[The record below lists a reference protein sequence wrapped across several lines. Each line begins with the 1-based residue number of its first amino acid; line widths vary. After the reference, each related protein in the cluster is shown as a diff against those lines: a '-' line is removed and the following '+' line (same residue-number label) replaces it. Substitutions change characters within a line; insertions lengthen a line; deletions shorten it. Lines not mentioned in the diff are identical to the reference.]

1 MTMKPKLELWVLVL
15 LDTSEPKQSG
25 GTSTTNWVL
34 ISYAES
40 SAVGRP
46 SAVQWKIQYLES
58 QGSVPKPLP
67 SLWLWR
73 CLASHFLLI
82 FMFSICKIKG
92 VFWHENSLY
101 FPRNGSRWRKVLV
114 EIRIERVSRVHH
126 AGSHRVKGQVS
137 GSRGLWRRAIGHW
150 SDKGGYGD
158 DKYMFNFI
166 ISHQIVSQS
175 GCTILPSHQQCMSAS
190 CSTFSSTLGVVSLLT
205 LAIGRC
211 TGVPLSSFNLHFP
224 ND

>member
-114 EIRIERVSRVHH
+114 RNKNRESVQGPPCWVTWGKG
-126 AGSHRVKGQVS
+126 AGQWQQRALKKGY
-137 GSRGLWRRAIGHW
+137 RALEW
-150 SDKGGYGD
+150 
-158 DKYMFNFI
+158 
-166 ISHQIVSQS
+166 
-175 GCTILPSHQQCMSAS
+175 
-190 CSTFSSTLGVVSLLT
+190 
-205 LAIGRC
+205 
-211 TGVPLSSFNLHFP
+211 
-224 ND
+224 